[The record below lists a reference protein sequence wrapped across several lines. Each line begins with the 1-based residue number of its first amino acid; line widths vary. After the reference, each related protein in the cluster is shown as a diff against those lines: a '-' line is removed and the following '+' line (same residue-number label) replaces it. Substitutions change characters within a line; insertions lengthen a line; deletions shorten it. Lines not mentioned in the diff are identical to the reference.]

1 MKKRNLLPT
10 QTAPV
15 ERDNTAS
22 SSQLAEKGLVVPSFS
37 IGFCSPSPFVGD
49 DAE

>member
-15 ERDNTAS
+15 ERDNTAAS
-22 SSQLAEKGLVVPSFS
+22 CQGEKGLSSAMVFT
-37 IGFCSPSPFVGD
+37 PFPMPPFAGD